1 MKTNLFLPIFAI
13 LAYILTSCEG
23 NGRAVSETECDSI
36 ARVEVN
42 PVVEQEPQWSLNYF
56 IDEFG
61 EKTNDCYILHTCNG
75 EFSNSATTNSRL
87 LVKIIVTPEQI
98 RFDTFE
104 YGSQKMKG
112 EDLLEYRAK
121 LPDDSEVRFSTW
133 DDDEGFNIVS
143 SYDLDKV
150 MELFKNY
157 DRIRFAARTNNR
169 YSVST
174 YRFVYEGSASD
185 FKTEL
190 SKLESK

>member
-61 EKTNDCYILHTCNG
+61 EKTNYGYILHTCNG

-133 DDDEGFNIVS
+133 DDDEGFNIVF

>member
-61 EKTNDCYILHTCNG
+61 EKTNDGYILHTCNG

>member
-1 MKTNLFLPIFAI
+1 MKTNFFLPVCAI
-13 LAYILTSCEG
+13 LAFVLVSCTG
-23 NGRAVSETECDSI
+23 NGRVAAEAVCDSI
-36 ARVEVN
+36 ACVEEI
-42 PVVEQEPQWSLNYF
+42 PIIEQESQWELNYF

-61 EKTNDCYILHTCNG
+61 EKTNDGYILHTCDG
-75 EFSNSATTNSRL
+75 EFSNSATTDSRL
-87 LVKIIVTPEQI
+87 FVKIIVTPEQI

-112 EDLLEYRAK
+112 EDRLEYRAK

-133 DDDEGFNIVS
+133 DDEEGFNTVS
-143 SYDLDKV
+143 SSDLNKV

-157 DRIRFAARTNNR
+157 DRIRFAARTTNR

>member
-1 MKTNLFLPIFAI
+1 MKTNLFLPLYAFIAFI
-13 LAYILTSCEG
+13 LASCTG
-23 NGRAVSETECDSI
+23 NGRVAAEAEGDSI
-36 ARVEVN
+36 ACIDEV
-42 PVVEQEPQWSLNYF
+42 PAVEQVSQWELNYF

-61 EKTNDCYILHTCNG
+61 EKTNDGYILHICDG
-75 EFSNSATTNSRL
+75 EFSNSATTDSKL
-87 LVKIIVTPEQI
+87 FVKIIVTPEQI

-112 EDLLEYRAK
+112 EDRLEYRAK

-133 DDDEGFNIVS
+133 DDEEGFNTVS
-143 SYDLDKV
+143 SSDFDKV

-157 DRIRFAARTNNR
+157 DRIRFAARTTNG